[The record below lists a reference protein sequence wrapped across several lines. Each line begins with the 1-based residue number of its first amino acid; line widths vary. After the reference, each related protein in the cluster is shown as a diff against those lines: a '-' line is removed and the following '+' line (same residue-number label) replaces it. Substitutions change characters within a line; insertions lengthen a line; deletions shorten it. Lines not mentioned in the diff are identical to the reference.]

1 MKRCRD
7 DVIHE
12 PKNDGPGELYTE
24 YETKGRTLWLGA
36 TSFIPGLKKELT
48 LTLQLISNVII
59 CTKTNEEIKQTF
71 EKVTNCKKEA
81 QSLGHDK

>member
-1 MKRCRD
+1 MFAEKQHQQG
-7 DVIHE
+7 IQSNA
-12 PKNDGPGELYTE
+12 PSYIFIQ
-24 YETKGRTLWLGA
+24 
-36 TSFIPGLKKELT
+36 TS

-81 QSLGHDK
+81 QSYH